1 EQATNGATRYD
12 VVLTE
17 HRVENL
23 QQLQKYARKDE
34 VPFAAVEKVSEF
46 NASLYETFMHPLLG
60 ALVTPEVGKVA
71 RACHPLRARRWA
83 ISDLNPWLAPL
94 KGWADFARA
103 HRTPRDEAGPGVASE
118 RLLAA
123 GITASWDLYRQLR
136 DAVVENL
143 FYNVYG
149 PMSLMAPAEP
159 AAAETLSRPD
169 GDMPA
174 IREALAR
181 IADGGFTE
189 AAVRATLLAARL
201 GTREKR
207 LSTAKRIR
215 ELVGR
220 EVGLL
225 DLPAS
230 EASHVVRQ
238 QSYIV
243 EHEPERALATLPTLV
258 RTAEERRRLLG
269 ILERLTDNID
279 LAPEQRA
286 LMSEFRRLL
295 ASDLPRET
303 ALTPVA
309 ESSHAPGRHAARG
322 KSRRA
327 AP

>member
-46 NASLYETFMHPLLG
+46 NASLYETFVHPVLG
-60 ALVTPEVGKVA
+60 ALVTPEMGKIA
-71 RACHPLRARRWA
+71 RALHPLRARRWA

-94 KGWADFARA
+94 KGWAEFARA
-103 HRTPRDEAGPGVASE
+103 HRTPRDEAGPSAAAE
-118 RLLAA
+118 RALAA
-123 GITASWDLYRQLR
+123 GVTASWDLYRQLR
-136 DAVVENL
+136 DAAAENL
-143 FYNVYG
+143 FYNLYG
-149 PMSLMAPAEP
+149 PMSLLAPAGP
-159 AAAETLSRPD
+159 AAETPVYRPA
-169 GDMPA
+169 GEVPA
-174 IREALAR
+174 VREALAR
-181 IADGGFTE
+181 IEQGGFTE

-215 ELVGR
+215 TLVGS

-225 DLPAS
+225 DLTAG
-230 EASHVVRQ
+230 EASQVVRQ

-243 EHEPERALATLPTLV
+243 EHEPERALATLPMLV

-269 ILERLTDNID
+269 LLERLTDKID

-286 LMSEFRRLL
+286 LMPEFRRLL
-295 ASDLPRET
+295 GPEQVPEVGMAPIG
-303 ALTPVA
+303 A
-309 ESSHAPGRHAARG
+309 SSHAPGRQAGRG
-322 KSRRA
+322 KSQRA
-327 AP
+327 HR